1 MTKKSERAKLNRI
14 KKMLQRYD
22 EVQCEYF
29 IFGNQPVFIY
39 HQDCSF
45 KPLIIVRPEH
55 HSALDVKNI
64 INDPVEDYSFYDIED
79 DKDRRYIEKYY

>member
-55 HSALDVKNI
+55 HSALEIKSI
-64 INDPVEDYSFYDIED
+64 IPTEDYCYYCLED
-79 DKDRRYIEKYY
+79 DSDRKYIEKYY